1 MSEQENLQIVHR
13 IYDAFSTGDLTAIL
27 NQMDDKVDW
36 LFFGSPKIPWAGPR
50 RGRSGVEQFF
60 KAAAAAFEV
69 EAFQADE
76 FLVAGDTIVV
86 LGHERMKMRATGSL
100 VEANWAHIWRLQQG
114 RVVRFRE
121 YSDTAAWEAAFE
133 AARAH

>member
-1 MSEQENLQIVHR
+1 MSEQENLQMVHR

-27 NQMDDKVDW
+27 NLMDDDVDW
-36 LFFGSPKIPWAGPR
+36 LFFGSAKIPWAGPR
-50 RGRSGVEQFF
+50 RRRSGVEQFF
-60 KAAAAAFEV
+60 KAAAATFDV

-86 LGHERMKMRATGSL
+86 LGHERMKMRATDHV
-100 VEANWAHIWRLQQG
+100 VEANWAHIWRLRQG

-121 YSDTAAWEAAFE
+121 YSDTAAWEAGL
-133 AARAH
+133 RAT